1 MKLVILSVGKVRQ
14 SFIREGEAEYLQR
27 IKGSFQLE
35 VAELGLDAP
44 DSLSPEEVKEREAKE
59 ILKKLNAFDFVIALD
74 ERGKRLTSEKFAEL
88 LGTRMTSGTRSVC
101 ILIGGAYGF
110 AESVRQQADYVLSLS
125 DLTLPHQLAR
135 LVVVEQC
142 YRAFTMMKGIRY
154 HK

>member
-27 IKGSFQLE
+27 IKGSFHLE

-59 ILKKLNAFDFVIALD
+59 ILKKLNAFDFVIVLD
-74 ERGKRLTSEKFAEL
+74 ERGKRLTSEKFSEL
-88 LGTRMTSGTRSVC
+88 LGARMTSGARSVC
-101 ILIGGAYGF
+101 IIIGGAYGF

>member
-1 MKLVILSVGKVRQ
+1 MKIVILSVGKVRQ
-14 SFIREGEAEYLQR
+14 AFIRDGEAEYLQR
-27 IKGSFQLE
+27 IKGSFQVS

-44 DSLSPEEVKEREAKE
+44 ESLNPEEVMQREAKE
-59 ILKKLNAFDFVIALD
+59 ILKKIAAFDFVVALD
-74 ERGKRLTSEKFAEL
+74 ERGKRLSSKKFAEL
-88 LGTRMTSGTRSVC
+88 VEARMTAGTRSVC

-142 YRAFTMMKGIRY
+142 YRAFTMLKGIRY